1 MSSLDR
7 FNILLERMETLDEM
21 ADSFK
26 RTVKGAASGE
36 DGLNLMLKAYRNER
50 TGKPVGAISR
60 VKNLI
65 VLRALYD
72 KDYLNDE
79 QFQALAKKAT
89 SSNYISNTLKEI
101 NPEAHDKLFGFQ
113 QESDDIIKHIKLNA
127 KDMLNFG
134 LTNLQGKTYVEIKE
148 DEPQDEDAKDLEDEV
163 TSEIINLAKG
173 LTAADVEDTVLDFD
187 DVDVSLY
194 GLENKDAITKKLV
207 SILNGAGYTAEAT
220 RSGFNVQA
228 PIGSFGTEAKVQ
240 DLMTGLILK
249 HFPGA
254 KEDLIEVLLNTT
266 IEDAE
271 ISNEKELPG
280 EVTPGQGRL
289 DAQDL
294 LNNDRERQELKGA
307 IGDRF
312 HEPASGEDGE
322 DAEDIVKQKVLD
334 ACTQR
339 AADLTKHPVKKLS
352 NADMAKGCN
361 AMYNE
366 YGKAGDQVEAEIAN
380 NLKDFF
386 NAKANSETSD
396 NVEGE
401 EGNEMT
407 VTENFENQ
415 RHLNVLTN
423 STSMY
428 LTEQASKDA
437 RNKGSQN
444 KKSSSQSQSFKERY
458 KPKTHWQLEE
468 LRRYGL

>member
-26 RTVKGAASGE
+26 RTVKGAAGGE

-163 TSEIINLAKG
+163 ASEIINLAKG

-271 ISNEKELPG
+271 SFNEKPDLPG
-280 EVTPGQGRL
+280 EVTP
-289 DAQDL
+289 
-294 LNNDRERQELKGA
+294 ELHHRSAGA
-307 IGDRF
+307 ALRAD
-312 HEPASGEDGE
+312 E
-322 DAEDIVKQKVLD
+322 DARQHEKDKAGPTIPGEYPRENNEDSVKQEVLD

-339 AADLTKHPVKKLS
+339 AADLTGRPVNKLS
-352 NADMAKGCN
+352 NADMANGCN

-366 YGKAGDQVEAEIAN
+366 YGEAGDQVEAEIAN
-380 NLKDFF
+380 DLKDFF

-415 RHLNVLTN
+415 RHLNVTTN